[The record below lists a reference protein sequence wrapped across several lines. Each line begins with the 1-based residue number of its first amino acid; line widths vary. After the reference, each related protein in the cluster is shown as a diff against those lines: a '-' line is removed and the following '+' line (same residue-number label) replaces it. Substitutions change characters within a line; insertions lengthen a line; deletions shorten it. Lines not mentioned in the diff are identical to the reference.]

1 MGGLWVDYN
10 LQTSI
15 PGLHCLGEA
24 NFSDHGANRL
34 GASALMQGLA
44 DGYFVIPTTIGVYL
58 ANEKPGTINT
68 DMDEFKQAEKA
79 ASDHIN
85 ALLNVKGNRTVDSFH
100 RELGLVMWNHCGMA
114 RTKEGLE
121 EALQLI
127 PKIREEFWK
136 NVKIPG
142 TNDSINSE
150 LEKACLLYTSPSPR
164 D

>member
-44 DGYFVIPTTIGVYL
+44 DGYFVIPTTIAVYL
-58 ANEKPGTINT
+58 ANEKPGTIST
-68 DMDEFKQAEKA
+68 DMDEFKAAEKE
-79 ASDHIN
+79 SKERIDT
-85 ALLNVKGNRTVDSFH
+85 LLNINGTRTVDSFH

-121 EALQLI
+121 EAL
-127 PKIREEFWK
+127 
-136 NVKIPG
+136 VKIPK
-142 TNDSINSE
+142 TVS
-150 LEKACLLYTSPSPR
+150 YTHLTLPTTPYV
-164 D
+164 